1 MIQREKKNNPHTLP
15 TASGPP
21 TSRAGTP
28 IGQIHLSNNSLRTQ
42 HHRRTEIGIDIL
54 PAYQGKGYGSEAI
67 RWALDYAFRRANMH
81 KVRIRAFEWNEGAV
95 RLYAKLGFVLEGRDR
110 ESLWH
115 DGRYWDSVDYGMVE
129 GEWAA
134 LREEER
140 KREEGVGNVI

>member
-1 MIQREKKNNPHTLP
+1 M
-15 TASGPP
+15 
-21 TSRAGTP
+21 
-28 IGQIHLSNNSLRTQ
+28 
-42 HHRRTEIGIDIL
+42 
-54 PAYQGKGYGSEAI
+54 
-67 RWALDYAFRRANMH
+67 
-81 KVRIRAFEWNEGAV
+81 